1 VRAEDGSR
9 GDGAERFWV
18 DVRRGRGAY
27 ASYGQRILRS
37 EEIQGRTASS
47 KSALKAP
54 RLPSLMTRICRC
66 LRTRQSGATRPDDV
80 FLRSASVTQFPQIA
94 SRIRPRPAS
103 APPDEKSDVTT
114 HEVST
119 PRRELVTAREGRRPS
134 SELKSESEILGL
146 LRPLYADI
154 GGNPDALVAVTPSYG
169 GWLNSLRFRVHRAD
183 GASIW
188 VTRTDINSQNRR
200 GLLQALR
207 SFAHE
212 ANIGSD
218 PAHLSPRQAKL

>member
-1 VRAEDGSR
+1 
-9 GDGAERFWV
+9 
-18 DVRRGRGAY
+18 
-27 ASYGQRILRS
+27 
-37 EEIQGRTASS
+37 
-47 KSALKAP
+47 
-54 RLPSLMTRICRC
+54 M
-66 LRTRQSGATRPDDV
+66 
-80 FLRSASVTQFPQIA
+80 
-94 SRIRPRPAS
+94 
-103 APPDEKSDVTT
+103 
-114 HEVST
+114 
-119 PRRELVTAREGRRPS
+119 TAREGRRPS